1 MEGKGKSI
9 YHISGSRLPELHTV
23 GGKAYALIELI
34 RKGFRIPDGF
44 VLSMEFFRPWSDRIV
59 ETPEWKAVVAS
70 TTEERPVLC
79 ERVKTVARTLLS
91 LDDGRT
97 QALRDAIEY
106 MKDRGGEPIFAVR
119 SSDPDENLEGRF
131 FERGYETRL
140 WMSEATVWDAI
151 KAAFVSS
158 LDAGVYK
165 FKLDH
170 GLDPTVPKI
179 AVVVQFMIDAETSGT
194 ARSLNVTTGNTDQVV
209 VRSSSRLAEKEM
221 FGDSTHD
228 TFIISK
234 ETGEIQEKK
243 IREQAVTIH
252 LGIEDSDRK
261 VVDGGSVG
269 MTITDDQAMEI
280 ARLVG
285 YVEEAYGK
293 LMEIEWAFE
302 DGVLHLLQARII
314 APKP

>member
-1 MEGKGKSI
+1 MEGKYI
-9 YHISGSRLPELHTV
+9 YHISGPRLPELHTV

-44 VLSMEFFRPWSDRIV
+44 VLSMEFFRPWSDQIV

-70 TTEERPVLC
+70 TAEERPMLC
-79 ERVKTVARTLLS
+79 ERVKTIARTLPLG
-91 LDDGRT
+91 DGRT

-140 WMSEATVWDAI
+140 WMSEVTVWDAI

-179 AVVVQFMIDAETSGT
+179 AAVVQFMIDAETSGI
-194 ARSLNVTTGNTDQVV
+194 AWSLNITTGNTDQVV
-209 VRSSSRLAEKEM
+209 VRSSFHLAEREM

-243 IREQAVTIH
+243 IREQAVTIR
-252 LGIEDSDRK
+252 LGIEGGDRK
-261 VVDGGSVG
+261 VVDGGNVG

-302 DGVLHLLQARII
+302 DGVLHLLQARVIV
-314 APKP
+314 PKP